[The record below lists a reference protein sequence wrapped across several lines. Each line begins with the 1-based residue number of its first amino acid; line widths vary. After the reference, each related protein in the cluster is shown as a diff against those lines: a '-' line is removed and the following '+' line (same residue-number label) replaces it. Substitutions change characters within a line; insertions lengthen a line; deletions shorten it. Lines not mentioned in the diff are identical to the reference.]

1 MNIKFQDIINF
12 NINSQKLTK
21 GELPLTCA
29 YKLTKISKI
38 LAEEAD
44 FYQTE
49 FFKIVDEYGE
59 KDEKGNIKYSED
71 GTVVLI
77 EPSKQKEAQ
86 EKINNLNN
94 MEIEVNIEPYLLEFS
109 DFDSDK
115 KITMEEMSSLWPFR
129 K

>member
-1 MNIKFQDIINF
+1 M
-12 NINSQKLTK
+12 
-21 GELPLTCA
+21 PLTCA

-77 EPSKQKEAQ
+77 EPSKQKEVQ

-94 MEIEVNIEPYLLEFS
+94 MEIELNIEPYLLEFS
-109 DFDSDK
+109 DFDPDK
-115 KITMEEMSSLWPFR
+115 KITMEEMSSLLPFM

>member
-1 MNIKFQDIINF
+1 M
-12 NINSQKLTK
+12 
-21 GELPLTCA
+21 PLTCA

-94 MEIEVNIEPYLLEFS
+94 MEIELNIEPYLLEFS
-109 DFDSDK
+109 DFDPDK
-115 KITMEEMSSLWPFR
+115 KITMEEMSSLLPFM

>member
-12 NINSQKLTK
+12 NINSQRLTK

-86 EKINNLNN
+86 EKINDWF
-94 MEIEVNIEPYLLEFS
+94 VNEFGN
-109 DFDSDK
+109 DSSTCLF
-115 KITMEEMSSLWPFR
+115 INFQYILPLG
-129 K
+129 

>member
-12 NINSQKLTK
+12 NINSQRLTK
-21 GELPLTCA
+21 GELPLICA

-49 FFKIVDEYGE
+49 FLKIVDEYGE

-109 DFDSDK
+109 DFDPDK
-115 KITMEEMSSLWPFR
+115 KITMEEMSSLLPFM

>member
-12 NINSQKLTK
+12 NINSQRLTK

-38 LAEEAD
+38 LAEETD

-94 MEIEVNIEPYLLEFS
+94 MEIELNIEPYLL
-109 DFDSDK
+109 
-115 KITMEEMSSLWPFR
+115 
-129 K
+129 

>member
-12 NINSQKLTK
+12 NINSQKLAK

-109 DFDSDK
+109 DFDPDK
-115 KITMEEMSSLWPFR
+115 KITMEEMSSLLPFM

>member
-12 NINSQKLTK
+12 NINSQRLTK
-21 GELPLTCA
+21 GELPLACA

-115 KITMEEMSSLWPFR
+115 KITMEEMSSLLPFM

>member
-12 NINSQKLTK
+12 NINSQRLTK
-21 GELPLTCA
+21 DELPLTCA

-109 DFDSDK
+109 DFDPDK
-115 KITMEEMSSLWPFR
+115 KITMEEMSSLLPFM

>member
-12 NINSQKLTK
+12 NINSQRLTK

-94 MEIEVNIEPYLLEFS
+94 YGRDVKFVTIYEIRLSKQMII
-109 DFDSDK
+109 K
-115 KITMEEMSSLWPFR
+115 K
-129 K
+129 KK

>member
-1 MNIKFQDIINF
+1 M
-12 NINSQKLTK
+12 
-21 GELPLTCA
+21 PLTCA

-94 MEIEVNIEPYLLEFS
+94 MELEVNIEPYLLEFS

-115 KITMEEMSSLWPFR
+115 KITMEEMSSLLPFM